1 MKKINVCVVLPEGY
15 IPAFAMIELGE
26 LIFYSIRELGYSVKL
41 QPNIIDPDS
50 QNIILGCH
58 MLSKDSIPE
67 IPKDSII
74 VNTEQVYSGAADW
87 NPNTFEWIS
96 KFQVWDYSE
105 KNILNLNALGITRVK
120 HLKIGYQKE
129 LNRIKKIEVKDI
141 DVLFYGSVNDRRG
154 KILNALKESGLN
166 VQHFFG
172 VYGAEKDVLIQR
184 SKVVLNLHFYDSQI
198 FEIIRVFYL
207 LTNSIAVVGEVN
219 PTTFIDSM
227 YLNGIYSSQ
236 YDALVESC
244 HLLVKDSKQRIILEQ
259 RALDTIKKYPQ
270 AAFMESLLLGAY

>member
-1 MKKINVCVVLPEGY
+1 MILPEGY
-15 IPAFAMIELGE
+15 MPAFALVELGE
-26 LIFYSIRELGYSVKL
+26 LIFYSIQELGRSVAL
-41 QPNIIDPDS
+41 QPNVIDPNAL
-50 QNIILGCH
+50 NILIGCH
-58 MLSKDSIPE
+58 LLSKDLIPE
-67 IPKDSII
+67 IPTDTII
-74 VNTEQVYSGAADW
+74 INTEQVYSGAADW

-105 KNILNLNALGITRVK
+105 KNILNLNALGITQVK

-129 LNRIKKIEVKDI
+129 LNRIKKIEAKDI

-219 PTTFIDSM
+219 PTTFIDSI
-227 YLNGIYSSQ
+227 YLNGIYPAQ

-244 HLLVKDSKQRIILEQ
+244 HLLVKDSNQRIILEQ

-270 AAFMESLLLGAY
+270 KVFIELLLESS

>member
-67 IPKDSII
+67 IPTDTI
-74 VNTEQVYSGAADW
+74 VINTEQVYAGATDW
-87 NPNTFEWIS
+87 NQNTFEWIS

-105 KNILNLNALGITRVK
+105 KNILNLNNLGITRVK

-129 LNRIKKIEVKDI
+129 LNRIKKINNRDI
-141 DVLFYGSVNDRRG
+141 DVLFYGSVNDRRA

-166 VQHFFG
+166 IQNVFG
-172 VYGAEKDVLIQR
+172 IYGAEKDALIQR

-207 LTNSIAVVGEVN
+207 LTNSIAVVSEVN
-219 PTTFIDSM
+219 PTTSIDGM
-227 YLNGIYSSQ
+227 YLNGIYPSI
-236 YDALVESC
+236 YDSLVESC
-244 HLLVKDSKQRIILEQ
+244 HALVKDATQRVLIER
-259 RALDTIKKYPQ
+259 RALETIEQYPQ
-270 AAFMESLLLGAY
+270 TAFIEPLLSSSY